1 MISTV
6 HVVFKTHLD
15 VGFTDLA
22 ASVVDRY
29 LHAYLPRAIDLAGEL
44 EARGGAARFVWTT
57 GSWLIQLALDSASAD
72 ERARL
77 EHAIAAGAIRW
88 HGLPLTTH
96 SEVMD
101 AGLAAHGVSIARRLD
116 ARFGLRTIAAKM
128 TDVPGHTI
136 GLVPILARA
145 GIRFLHIG
153 VNGASAVPEVPE
165 FFRWRSPDGSEVVVN
180 YARSYGA
187 DELGVAVGPDGRTA
201 LHLAHTGD
209 NFGPPSADDVEH
221 LFADLARAY
230 PGARIVASTLDAFAA
245 DVLAASDRLP
255 VVEDEI
261 GDSWIHGVGADPL
274 LTAGLRNLLTLRTR
288 WVESGELDP
297 GSPEAIAFSDA
308 LLLVAEHTWGED
320 LKTFLP
326 DYVNYSKPGFRAA
339 RARDVID
346 PTRNPPQTAAYSW
359 AYEEHPGRTLTY
371 SGFERS
377 WQEQRTYL
385 QRAVE
390 ALAPARAAEALS
402 ALRRLQA
409 VHDAPAA
416 GRVIVPGQEFDAGR
430 FRIRLGE
437 DGSLAA
443 LVDESGRDWAGD
455 EHRLAAYRYQTFDE
469 RDEHAWLEQYCRDL
483 DRNGF
488 WAVPDQS
495 KPGLAIAGTHPATVF
510 VPRVVRAMVRTDGD
524 DDVVSVSLALPDAAT
539 DGWGA
544 PRDLRLEYAFPRGA
558 GAIQVQLTAAGR
570 DASRLPEASWL
581 GFRPRP
587 VDRGEWRLDKLGTLV
602 DPTRV
607 VHAGNRSLHAVHG
620 IERAG
625 EAPFRLAT
633 LDAPLVAVGEPR
645 LLRFENRVATPD
657 DGFHVNLHNNV
668 WGTNFRMWFD
678 DDLRY
683 RFELVIG

>member
-29 LHAYLPRAIDLAGEL
+29 LHAYLPRAIALAGEL

-57 GSWLIQLALDSASAD
+57 GSWLIQRALDSASAD

-77 EHAIAAGAIRW
+77 ERAIAAGAIRW

-96 SEVMD
+96 TEVMD

-116 ARFGLRTIAAKM
+116 ARFGMHTIAAKM

-187 DELGVAVGPDGRTA
+187 DALGVAVGPDGRTA

-209 NFGPPSADDVEH
+209 NFGPPSAEDVEH
-221 LFADLARAY
+221 LFSDLALAY

-245 DVLAASDRLP
+245 DVLAASGRLP

-261 GDSWIHGVGADPL
+261 GDTWIHGVGSDPL
-274 LTAGLRNLLTLRTR
+274 LTAGLRNLLALRTR
-288 WVESGELDP
+288 WVASGALDP
-297 GSPEAIAFSDA
+297 ASAEGIAFSDA

-326 DYVNYSKPGFRAA
+326 DYVDYLKPAFTAA

-346 PTRNPPQTAAYSW
+346 PARNPPATAGYAW
-359 AYEEHPGRTLTY
+359 AYDDHAGRALTF

-377 WQEQRTYL
+377 WQEQRAYL

-390 ALAPARAAEALS
+390 ALAPERAAEALA
-402 ALRRLQA
+402 ALRALQSVRA
-409 VHDAPAA
+409 APAA
-416 GRVIVPGQEFDAGR
+416 GTDVRPGQEFGAGR

-437 DGSLAA
+437 DGSLTA
-443 LVDESGRDWAGD
+443 LVDESGREYAGD

-469 RDEHAWLEQYCRDL
+469 RDENLWLDQYCRDL

-495 KPGLAIAGTHPATVF
+495 KPGLAIAATHPATVF
-510 VPRVVRAMVRTDGD
+510 APRATRAVVRTDGD
-524 DDVVSVSLALPDAAT
+524 DDVVSVTLELPAAAT
-539 DGWGA
+539 EVWGA
-544 PRDLRLEYAFPRGA
+544 PRDLRLEYTFPHGE
-558 GAIQVQLTAAGR
+558 GAIQVELTAAGR

-581 GFRPRP
+581 GFRPR
-587 VDRGEWRLDKLGTLV
+587 RAEGAWRLDKLGTLV
-602 DPTRV
+602 DPARV

-620 IERAG
+620 VERAG
-625 EAPFRLAT
+625 DAPFRLAT
-633 LDAPLVAVGEPR
+633 LDAPLVAVGEPQ

-668 WGTNFRMWFD
+668 WGTNFRMWFE

-683 RFELVIG
+683 RFELAIG